1 VSGPLITLPGP
12 LFFFIGAFLLAA
24 LAYALNRWS
33 LLSGGVAAAGSLL
46 LAWVAL
52 RQLDVQPLP
61 LPSQALD
68 LSQVVALDPKF
79 ELLGRTWALTSS
91 SLAGLCLIY
100 GLAGLALF
108 FALPTPH
115 GWAFYAFGLAVLGML
130 SMALTA
136 QQYVYAL
143 LFTWLA
149 ACLAVFVLSGGRPGD
164 TTAGLRTLVFTS
176 LGIMP
181 MLLLPNYV
189 ALDAGGYAGTLDFG
203 RTPLPAEAI
212 QTASLL
218 LTMGMAILL
227 MMVPFHGQL
236 VAMGANATPMA
247 PAFMLAV
254 FPTVVLHTLFR
265 LFEAQPALLQEPLA
279 FQVSRWM
286 GILTAGLGGL
296 AALGQ
301 RRWGSLVGYAMLVSW
316 GAGLLA
322 LGRASDAGTEHATLM
337 LVWRVIG
344 LLLAG
349 VGWGALYGAIQQCD
363 DLDRC
368 RGLLRRRPLSVV
380 ALVLG
385 LLSLAGFPLSPGGL
399 ARWHLLGRQALT
411 QPPAEWTAGVVV
423 LVLAGVGVSLG
434 TLAALRS
441 CLDSDLSRAAD
452 QGDGTAQTVED
463 EDEKRLARWR
473 LRSRETLQAM
483 VHAAMSGLALWLAAS
498 LFLRPE
504 PWIKVARQ
512 LLGGLSF
519 PVG

>member
-1 VSGPLITLPGP
+1 LITLPGP
-12 LFFFIGAFLLAA
+12 LFFFLASFLLAA
-24 LAYALNRWS
+24 LAYALNRWP
-33 LLSGGVAAAGSLL
+33 LFSGGVAATGSLL
-46 LAWVAL
+46 LAWVVL
-52 RQLDVQPLP
+52 RQLGAQPPLLP
-61 LPSQALD
+61 DQALD
-68 LSQVVALDPKF
+68 PSQVVALDPSF
-79 ELLGRTWALTSS
+79 ELLGRTWALTPS
-91 SLAGLCLIY
+91 SLAGLCMVY
-100 GLAGLALF
+100 GLAGLAFL

-149 ACLAVFVLSGGRPGD
+149 ACLAVFVLAGGRPGD

-176 LGIMP
+176 MGVMP
-181 MLLLPNYV
+181 MLLLQDHLV
-189 ALDAGGYAGTLDFG
+189 LDAGGYVGVPGAGP
-203 RTPLPAEAI
+203 TPLPGEVL

-218 LTMGMAILL
+218 LTAGMAILL
-227 MMVPFHGQL
+227 MMAPFHGQL
-236 VAMGANATPMA
+236 VAMGANATPLA
-247 PAFMLAV
+247 PAFMLAT
-254 FPTVVLHTLFR
+254 FPVVVLHTLFR
-265 LFEAQPALLQEPLA
+265 LWEAQPALLQEPLA
-279 FQVSRWM
+279 FQVCRWM
-286 GILTAGLGGL
+286 GVLTAALGGL

-301 RRWGSLVGYAMLVSW
+301 RRWGSLVGYAALVSW

-322 LGRASDAGTEHATLM
+322 LGGATDAKAEQATLM
-337 LVWRVIG
+337 LAWRSFG

-349 VGWGALYGAIQQCD
+349 VGWGALYSANQQCD

-399 ARWHLLGRQALT
+399 ARWQLLGRQALT
-411 QPPAEWTAGVVV
+411 RPPTEWTASTVV

-441 CLDSDLSRAAD
+441 CLDSEPSRAGGEGGETPRAA
-452 QGDGTAQTVED
+452 GDEGAQPP
-463 EDEKRLARWR
+463 ARRQTW
-473 LRSRETLQAM
+473 LRETLRTL
-483 VHAAMSGLALWLAAS
+483 VHLAWSGLALWLAGS

-504 PWIKVARQ
+504 PWIEIVRL
-512 LLGGLSF
+512 LLGGLTF
-519 PVG
+519 PPG